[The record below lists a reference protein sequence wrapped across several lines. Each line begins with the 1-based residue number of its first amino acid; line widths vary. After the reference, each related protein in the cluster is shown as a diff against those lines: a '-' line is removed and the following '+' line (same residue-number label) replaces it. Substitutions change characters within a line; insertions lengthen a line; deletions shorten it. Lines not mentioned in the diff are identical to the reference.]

1 MTPGRG
7 VGATREPSL
16 HQLRLLL
23 VLAEELHFGRAAARV
38 YVTQPAFSQQIRSL
52 EQRLGVELV
61 ERGGRAVRLTVAGQ
75 ALVQDA
81 RAVVDAMARLLQAA
95 DVHAG
100 TTRGR
105 LRIGSLGAEA
115 AMPYAQAILARLR
128 GSHADLET
136 EVRNLSF
143 VDMFSKLSTGE
154 VDAAFLRGPLPPGIQ
169 SLHLATETRVVCL
182 PADDPLADRDVL
194 TLAQLADRVVV
205 DMPPEVPRSWWD
217 HLTVNPRP
225 DGTPVRFGPVVRDT
239 ESMVLAVTQQQA
251 ITFLPAAARRLYPRA
266 GLTYVDVPE
275 LGVSTAELAWL
286 PENRDKPAVSALR
299 EVARQVLHEARTAE
313 PDTAATDVKA
323 PPVPPDPG

>member
-1 MTPGRG
+1 M
-7 VGATREPSL
+7 
-16 HQLRLLL
+16 
-23 VLAEELHFGRAAARV
+23 
-38 YVTQPAFSQQIRSL
+38 
-52 EQRLGVELV
+52 
-61 ERGGRAVRLTVAGQ
+61 
-75 ALVQDA
+75 
-81 RAVVDAMARLLQAA
+81 VDAMARLLQAA

-323 PPVPPDPG
+323 PPVSPDPG